1 MTLTDVSVH
10 VFRHTTRTMSDTDG
24 HAHPGPERETRTA
37 LLTLRDADGAEG
49 HFLCSP
55 ELVRPYLLEKYLKPE
70 LIGRDPFDRERI
82 WQRLFEFQRGS
93 GGLLPDRTLAAVE
106 CALWD
111 LAGRKL
117 GHPVWKLLGGY
128 RDRVP
133 AYGSTMCGDE
143 MEGGLST
150 PEEYGRFAEWLIGRG
165 YTAIKL
171 HTWMPPVSWAPDP
184 RMDLKACTA
193 VREAAGPDFP
203 LMLDANHW
211 YSREDALFLGRGLQD
226 LGFYWYEEPMD
237 EYSTSSYAWLADQL
251 DIPIIGPE
259 TAHGKLQTRAEW
271 AARGASD
278 ILRTGVQDIGGI
290 TPALKVAHLA
300 EAFGMS
306 CEVHGGGA
314 ANLSL
319 LGAMRN
325 GRWYERGLL
334 HPFLDYDACPPYLRS
349 IQDPMDKDGYVPMPT
364 APGLGQD
371 IEFDY
376 IADNEVPAA

>member
-1 MTLTDVSVH
+1 MTLADVSVR

-37 LLTLRDADGAEG
+37 LLTLRDTDGDEG

-55 ELVRPYLLEKYLKPE
+55 EVVRPYLLEKYLKPE

-93 GGLLPDRTLAAVE
+93 AGLLPDRTLAAVE

-117 GHPVWKLLGGY
+117 GQPVWKLLGGY

-143 MEGGLST
+143 MEGGLAT
-150 PEEYGRFAEWLIGRG
+150 PEDYGRFTEWLIGRG

-184 RMDLKACTA
+184 RMDLKACAA

-271 AARGASD
+271 GARGASD

-334 HPFLDYDACPPYLRS
+334 HPFLDYDACPAYLNS
-349 IQDPMDKDGYVPMPT
+349 IPDPMDQDGYVPMPMV
-364 APGLGQD
+364 PGLGQD
-371 IEFDY
+371 IAFDY
-376 IADNEVPAA
+376 IADNEVPAV